1 MATIL
6 IIEDEAGPMK
16 FLRKVVTRMGHEPV
30 CTENGADGLAQAGS
44 VKPAVILT
52 DLSMPG
58 RPRGIELLRAL
69 REMCPET
76 PIVIISG
83 YPSEEVMQECSQLS
97 IAEFLTKP
105 FEVAF
110 VQDVIKQLLPEDSDP
125 IVFD

>member
-30 CTENGADGLAQAGS
+30 CAENGADGQSQAAS
-44 VKPAVILT
+44 VEPAVILT

-69 REMCPET
+69 RETCQET

-83 YPSEEVMQECSQLS
+83 YPSEEVMQECTHLS

-110 VQDVIKQLLPEDSDP
+110 VQDVIKQLLPDPADP